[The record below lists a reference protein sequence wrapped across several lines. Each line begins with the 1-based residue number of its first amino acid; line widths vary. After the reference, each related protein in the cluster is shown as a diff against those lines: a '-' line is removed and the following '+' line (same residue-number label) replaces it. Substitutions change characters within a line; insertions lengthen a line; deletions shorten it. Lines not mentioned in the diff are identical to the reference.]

1 MGMKQLVILYST
13 RTGNTKK
20 LAQGLARE
28 LEEFEPVVMERKA
41 GEAVPQAQAYLAGYW
56 ADRGHANEEMEI
68 FLKSLKNVKV
78 GLFGTLGAYPYGPH
92 ARHIAQAA
100 EDCLGEGCVLLGHFL
115 CQGPVDPALLQR
127 MGAGKPPTPETRRRH
142 AIAAIHP
149 NEADIRYAAALFRE
163 RLQAEFL
170 D

>member
-1 MGMKQLVILYST
+1 MKQLVILYST

-68 FLKSLKNVKV
+68 FLKSLKPW
-78 GLFGTLGAYPYGPH
+78 A
-92 ARHIAQAA
+92 
-100 EDCLGEGCVLLGHFL
+100 
-115 CQGPVDPALLQR
+115 
-127 MGAGKPPTPETRRRH
+127 PTPMVPTPGILPRRRRT
-142 AIAAIHP
+142 AWGRAVCCWVTFSAR
-149 NEADIRYAAALFRE
+149 DRWIRRCFNV
-163 RLQAEFL
+163 
-170 D
+170 